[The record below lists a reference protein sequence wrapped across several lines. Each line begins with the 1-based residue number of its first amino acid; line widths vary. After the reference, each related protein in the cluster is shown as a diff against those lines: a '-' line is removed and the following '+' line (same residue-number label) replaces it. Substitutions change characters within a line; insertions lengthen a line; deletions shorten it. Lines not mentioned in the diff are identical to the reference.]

1 MPKATV
7 EQIDALL
14 PQTQCQLCEF
24 DGCKPYAEA
33 MMHGEAPINRC
44 LPGGIPVL
52 QQLAD
57 LLQQDASSYLDEMK
71 RNTKSPTQVVIRED
85 ICIGCTKCIDACPT
99 DAILGSGKKMH
110 TVIADACTGCELCL
124 PPCPVDCIDIL
135 PTPAITPDQ
144 SKLWRQRHEDKKQR
158 LQRLQQEEEDRY
170 QKKLVT
176 GTREQSVADRQKAM
190 AAALARVKNKKKS

>member
-1 MPKATV
+1 MILATI

-24 DGCKPYAEA
+24 DGCKPYAA
-33 MMHGEAPINRC
+33 AIANKEAPINRC
-44 LPGGIPVL
+44 LPGGVAVL

-57 LLQQDASSYLDEMK
+57 LLQQDPSPYLKEMELK
-71 RNTKSPTQVVIRED
+71 TKSPTQVVIREE

-110 TVIADACTGCELCL
+110 TVIADLCTGCELCL

-135 PTPAITPDQ
+135 PARAITSNQ
-144 SKLWRQRHEDKKQR
+144 SILWRTRHEEKKQR
-158 LQRLQQEEEDRY
+158 LLRLEEEAEDRY
-170 QKKLVT
+170 QKKLSSGNNQT
-176 GTREQSVADRQKAM
+176 SVIDRQKAM
-190 AAALARVKNKKKS
+190 ATALERVKNKKKE